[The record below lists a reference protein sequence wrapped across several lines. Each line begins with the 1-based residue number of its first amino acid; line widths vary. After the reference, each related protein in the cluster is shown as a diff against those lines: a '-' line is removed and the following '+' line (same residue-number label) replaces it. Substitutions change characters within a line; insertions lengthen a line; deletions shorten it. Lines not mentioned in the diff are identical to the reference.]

1 MSVSVICGG
10 RRLFELS
17 ERGSQAVLGRGELL
31 SYATTTYQI
40 VDVEHVALPDG
51 GVDRARIETMVY
63 VKELGEAELRARR
76 EGQVQG
82 KACEGP
88 IRY

>member
-1 MSVSVICGG
+1 MSISVICGG

-17 ERGSQAVLGRGELL
+17 ARGSQAALGRGELL
-31 SYATTTYQI
+31 SYATATYQI

-51 GVDRARIETMVY
+51 GVDRARIETMIY
-63 VKELGEAELRARR
+63 VRELGEAELRARR

-82 KACEGP
+82 KGSAGP
-88 IRY
+88 VRY